1 MTDQSSCLLKTIKF
15 LKQLNNLNALW
26 IDEALSCRMNQLG
39 TEHVKTQEY
48 QELSGKYSQSLDRIR
63 DLDDPERRITAL
75 FELDSLIGE
84 MMSETETFYYLAGF
98 NDAKQVV
105 KIFQAG

>member
-1 MTDQSSCLLKTIKF
+1 MTVHSSCLLKTIKF
-15 LKQLNNLNALW
+15 LKRLNNRNVFW

-39 TEHVKTQEY
+39 TEHAKTQEY
-48 QELSGKYSQSLDRIR
+48 QELSGNYSQSLDRIR

-75 FELDSLIGE
+75 LELDSRIGE

-105 KIFQAG
+105 KIF